1 MKISRKQA
9 IYIVTVLLAL
19 LLGFALAVWLHDSG
33 QVDITSFTVA
43 VLSGVISLVAL
54 FIALQTYI
62 SIDSVNNITKMEGNI
77 LDNEHYVTS
86 MPEFIETYPQTTEAS
101 LRSAI
106 ISEMQ
111 TKLAQQ
117 SNTGVDFADTLQSM
131 IDILVLFPAM
141 NANSDEAAKASIA
154 TMITDMKTKA
164 ADFQS
169 ISKGN
174 SIQIQQAAKLFEA
187 VCEYQGLIVHNKTA
201 STGLLKVRGP
211 VLRNPVSVT
220 VYYNYLG
227 LHYRRLAVGL
237 FGNKDELDVASLK
250 KGIAATRALSAYEM
264 EKLKR
269 YVALADESFERALS
283 HSQDDP
289 MWRGYILFNQARLYF
304 ARAVTLGE
312 KYDFAL
318 DYMKRAIDART
329 TLNELIRDVVSSDSE
344 LSILQKHYLFQEEYA
359 RQLYVSYCLAVGRDA
374 SYRGQKVT
382 LGADYEAL
390 VADKVAVLCDVDRK
404 KLAAMRAE

>member
-1 MKISRKQA
+1 
-9 IYIVTVLLAL
+9 
-19 LLGFALAVWLHDSG
+19 
-33 QVDITSFTVA
+33 
-43 VLSGVISLVAL
+43 
-54 FIALQTYI
+54 
-62 SIDSVNNITKMEGNI
+62 
-77 LDNEHYVTS
+77 
-86 MPEFIETYPQTTEAS
+86 
-101 LRSAI
+101 
-106 ISEMQ
+106 
-111 TKLAQQ
+111 
-117 SNTGVDFADTLQSM
+117 
-131 IDILVLFPAM
+131 
-141 NANSDEAAKASIA
+141 
-154 TMITDMKTKA
+154 
-164 ADFQS
+164 
-169 ISKGN
+169 
-174 SIQIQQAAKLFEA
+174 
-187 VCEYQGLIVHNKTA
+187 
-201 STGLLKVRGP
+201 
-211 VLRNPVSVT
+211 VLRNPVSVA

-304 ARAVTLGE
+304 ARAVALGE

-318 DYMKRAIDART
+318 DYMQRAIDART

-374 SYRGQKVT
+374 SYRG
-382 LGADYEAL
+382 
-390 VADKVAVLCDVDRK
+390 
-404 KLAAMRAE
+404 